1 MRAHQRER
9 LVDSI
14 CVRSDPMCVVYAK
27 ENDKWKEVGRTEI
40 IWVSPS
46 AVCACACVAC
56 VRVRVLHAV
65 CFFFFFF

>member
-14 CVRSDPMCVVYAK
+14 CVRSDPLCAVYAK

-46 AVCACACVAC
+46 AMFACVRVLR
-56 VRVRVLHAV
+56 VRVRVLRAV